1 MQLWKIVAA
10 GATGGALLGVAI
22 IFVSSAAGLLPVNGL
37 QIRGYLMSHPQ
48 LVAEM
53 TDRLQKQQDDDQSIA
68 QRNALRKLG
77 LAAFFDPKIAFITG
91 PAGAKN
97 TLVEFYDYD
106 CPYCRASLPAV
117 KKFYEAH
124 KNDTRFAFIELPI
137 PSLHGPSAVVAAR
150 ASLAARLQPDKYM
163 ALHFALLGQQHAV
176 DEKTVYDVAQSVGL
190 DMPKLRA
197 DMQRP
202 EIEATLTASRKLAV
216 RVAIDGTPTF
226 VINGAIR
233 PGMVDDDALSELIKS

>member
-1 MQLWKIVAA
+1 MQAWKIVVA

-22 IFVSSAAGLLPVNGL
+22 IFAAATAGLLPVNGN
-37 QIRGYLMSHPQ
+37 QIRSYLMGHPQ

-53 TDRLQKQQDDDQSIA
+53 TDRLQKQQEDDQSTA
-68 QRNALRKLG
+68 QRDAMRKLG
-77 LAAFFDPKIAFITG
+77 IATFFDPKVAFITG
-91 PAGAKN
+91 PADAKKN
-97 TLVEFYDYD
+97 LVEFYDYD
-106 CPYCRASLPAV
+106 CPYCRASLPAM

-124 KNDTRFAFIELPI
+124 KDDMRFAFIELPI

-150 ASLAARLQPDKYM
+150 ASLAARNQPDKYM

-176 DEKTVYDVAQSVGL
+176 DEKSVYDVAQSVGL
-190 DMPKLRA
+190 DMAKLKA

-202 EIEATLTASRKLAV
+202 EIDATLAASRKLADS
-216 RVAIDGTPTF
+216 ASIDGTPTF

-233 PGMVDDDALSELIKS
+233 PGMVDDDALAELTKS